1 MQKNKFLLLKN
12 IVKVIFIVK
21 FEIKNCENKIVKN
34 VFCVNLDI
42 KEFIISVNINESINE
57 IFDLK
62 NKINVEFKIVFLKF
76 GLDKMLLQ
84 LLKLQLYLVLL
95 CMLIGVFSDFIKVC
109 KIGIKVKININISKG
124 KSINVILEIV

>member
-1 MQKNKFLLLKN
+1 MLLKN

-42 KEFIISVNINESINE
+42 KEFIISVKINESINE

-76 GLDKMLLQ
+76 GLDKMLL
-84 LLKLQLYLVLL
+84 
-95 CMLIGVFSDFIKVC
+95 
-109 KIGIKVKININISKG
+109 
-124 KSINVILEIV
+124 